1 MSAAKRVP
9 AVVSAAARAVAAAP
23 ESWSHLV
30 ADVGRH
36 WAWEWW
42 NVLGSRPRRLEAG
55 IGDVPAE
62 AVTDELW
69 RLLGRPMGRETIE
82 VPWLTPAFMVQRQHG
97 DHVLAPGEF
106 PAASERIVIRE
117 RLAGVAP
124 GRRRVRATGSRP
136 ADLDVVTS
144 GLRRFR
150 RPAGDEWS
158 IVEQLDA
165 LAHDW
170 LTSGQVP
177 ERRDHLLRLGLTPEA
192 ADAPINAALVAGS
205 AVAAFMTA
213 HRHDEMLG
221 LRTIHDLDRLAA
233 VELGRGPID
242 PVALV
247 LVVLER
253 TAAAFGELCGRVATP
268 PGWGGQVVLATP
280 SPGFL
285 PAPRVEVDRRDL
297 G

>member
-1 MSAAKRVP
+1 MSAAKRMP
-9 AVVSAAARAVAAAP
+9 AAVAAAARAVAAAP

-30 ADVGRH
+30 ADVGRQ

-42 NVLGSRPRRLEAG
+42 NVLGSRPTRLEAG
-55 IGDVPAE
+55 IGDDPAE

-82 VPWLTPAFMVQRQHG
+82 VPWLTPTFTVRRQCG
-97 DHVLAPGEF
+97 DHFLAPGEF
-106 PAASERIVIRE
+106 PGASERIVIRE
-117 RLAGVAP
+117 RLAGVVP

-136 ADLDVVTS
+136 ADLDVVIT

-150 RPAGDEWS
+150 RPVGDEWS
-158 IVEQLDA
+158 MVEQLDA
-165 LAHDW
+165 LAHQW

-192 ADAPINAALVAGS
+192 AGAPINIALVAGS

-213 HRHDEMLG
+213 HRHDELLG

-233 VELGRGPID
+233 VELRRGID
-242 PVALV
+242 PAALV
-247 LVVLER
+247 LVILER
-253 TAAAFGELCGRVATP
+253 TAAALSELCGRVATP

-285 PAPRVEVDRRDL
+285 PAPRIEVDRRNL